1 EAAACDRRIAP
12 LATIRAHQNGSFDVT
27 ALEVV
32 YVGLEMVDCPPS
44 SSSYGQRV
52 SQASAGDRVDASTG
66 SSHDAC
72 SATVVAAFGHCRCAG
87 RSDAPQRLTTV
98 RGHDGGAT

>member
-1 EAAACDRRIAP
+1 MVRRSRGVFFRFPIGTLLAIVGPNGRDRSTETPA
-12 LATIRAHQNGSFDVT
+12 GT

-52 SQASAGDRVDASTG
+52 SQTSAGDRVDASTG

-72 SATVVAAFGHCRCAG
+72 CATVVAAFEHCRCAT
-87 RSDAPQRLTTV
+87 RSDAP
-98 RGHDGGAT
+98 